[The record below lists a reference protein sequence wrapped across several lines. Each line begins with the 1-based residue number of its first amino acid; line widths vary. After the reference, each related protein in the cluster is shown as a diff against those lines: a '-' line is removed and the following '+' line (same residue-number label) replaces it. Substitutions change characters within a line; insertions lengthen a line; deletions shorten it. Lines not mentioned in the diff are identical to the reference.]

1 MRPVHLTVEGLA
13 CFKEQQEIDFNGLD
27 LFAISGPTGAGKSTL
42 LDAILFALYGEVP
55 RVGKHDLKEMIA
67 AGRERVSVRFDF
79 DVGDSRFRI
88 ARALRRKGSA
98 TVRLEEH
105 DGRDFN
111 NLRADKV
118 GEAAQ
123 EVKALLGLD
132 VDAFKQAII
141 LPQGEFARF
150 LKADPRKRREMLRTL
165 LRLDVYERMR
175 QRANEISTRK
185 KHEVD
190 ALEQRLDDDYGDVSG
205 AALADLQRAWQ
216 ETGKRLE
223 ALREESAAAEHRL
236 IGIRERHVKTVEL
249 AKCDARLAELDR
261 AAPKIDEVR
270 GELDAARRAA
280 ELVSSIEEADRA
292 TRTANRLRDEAERVR
307 HESEAAARENA
318 ERAQEHADAEER
330 WQREIPALSER
341 VVQIDRI
348 LGRLPEAKQLETSV
362 GEQRSRLDRLTHEI
376 DKTGIRLDRLDEE
389 AGRERTVMETAQA
402 ERDAIGYDAPLHEAL
417 DRNREAAARLAEMR
431 AALRHG
437 ESAREQHRST
447 LDRLTGAVDRLKA
460 DVQTKADAER
470 RGQET
475 LERSEAAVHAAHR
488 LDAANH
494 LRGAME
500 PGNPCPVCMQLVA
513 DPPPADPHPDTA
525 DAVAAHRNARGD
537 LQRIRG
543 EAERT
548 RTALAR
554 AESDADAARQA
565 LAEADAAAQ
574 AERADAGRL
583 ETEIRESLDGRTPSG
598 DEAVEVWL
606 DRQMQAV
613 SAARGSFDAAQERLD
628 VAERALRDL
637 RQRQELARNEVEGM
651 RREHG
656 ERSKELAAD
665 QERLRSVKAEIAAVT
680 QAADPERERAAA
692 AAGIREIE
700 SRRLSATEAAAAA
713 QSELAAKQQARDE
726 RARAE
731 QEVAAEAAA
740 RIETRDRSIA
750 AARFASVDD
759 VRAAVRDDTER
770 TRLEARITDHDHD
783 LHAVG
788 QRAADLRDDLGDDR
802 VSAEQLE
809 DAITGA
815 QRLQEQVETLVGKRE
830 NLGQQVE
837 TMERRLRK
845 AQDLREQLRARQGDY
860 RLFNGLAADLRSDR
874 FQAYLLEESFTD
886 LAQGASD
893 RLLTLSAQR
902 YSLEF
907 RDDQILVIDHDN
919 AGEARIS
926 DTLSG
931 GETFLASLSLAL
943 EISRQVQDA
952 AGAVRLDSLFID
964 EGFGTLDPDTLATVS
979 ETIQSLQVAGRMV
992 GIITHIPELRDE
1004 FSQQIQVTKHPG
1016 YSTVQ
1021 VRRRL

>member
-1 MRPVHLTVEGLA
+1 MRPVHLSIEGLA
-13 CFKEQQEIDFNGLD
+13 CFKEQQEVDFNGLD

-111 NLRADKV
+111 KLRADKV
-118 GEAAQ
+118 GDAAQ
-123 EVKALLGLD
+123 AVKALLGLD

-175 QRANEISTRK
+175 QRATEISTRK
-185 KHEVD
+185 RHEVD
-190 ALEQRLDDDYGDVSG
+190 ALEQRLGDDYGDVSG
-205 AALADLQRAWQ
+205 AALADLQRALQ
-216 ETGKRLE
+216 ETGMRLE

-236 IGIRERHVKTVEL
+236 IGIRERHAKTVEL
-249 AKCDARLAELDR
+249 AKCEARLADLRR
-261 AAPKIDEVR
+261 AAPKVDDAR
-270 GELDAARRAA
+270 GELDAAQRAA
-280 ELVSSIEEADRA
+280 TLVSPLEEADLA
-292 TRTANRLRDEAERVR
+292 ARTADRARSEAELARQA
-307 HESEAAARENA
+307 SEAADREHA
-318 ERAQEHADAEER
+318 ERAQEHGHAEER
-330 WQREIPALSER
+330 WRREVPALRDR
-341 VVQIDRI
+341 VAQIDRI
-348 LGRLPEAKQLETSV
+348 LGRLPEARRLEKSV
-362 GEQRSRLDRLTHEI
+362 GEQRSRIERLTHRIE
-376 DKTGIRLDRLDEE
+376 KTDARLEQLGEKV
-389 AGRERTVMETAQA
+389 GRERTAMETAQA
-402 ERDAIGYDAPLHEAL
+402 ERDAVGYDAPLHEAL
-417 DRNREAAARLAEMR
+417 DQNREAAARLAEAR
-431 AALRHG
+431 AAARRE
-437 ESAREQHRST
+437 ESAREQRRAA
-447 LDRLTGAVDRLKA
+447 LDRLTESVDRLTA
-460 DVQTKADAER
+460 DVRAKDDAER
-470 RGQET
+470 HGQET
-475 LERSEAAVHAAHR
+475 LERSEDAMHAAHR
-488 LDAANH
+488 SDAANH
-494 LRGAME
+494 LRGAIE
-500 PGNPCPVCMQLVA
+500 PGTPCPVCTQLVA
-513 DPPPADPHPDTA
+513 DPPPAEPHPG
-525 DAVAAHRNARGD
+525 VAAAVKAHRDARRG

-554 AESDADAARQA
+554 AESDAGAARQA
-565 LAEADAAAQ
+565 LAETDAAAEAAR
-574 AERADAGRL
+574 AEAGRL
-583 ETEIRESLDGRTPSG
+583 ETEIRSAFGGHAPTGS
-598 DEAVEVWL
+598 EAVEVWFG
-606 DRQMQAV
+606 RQMEAAL
-613 SAARGSFDAAQERLD
+613 AARGSFDAAQNRLNA
-628 VAERALRDL
+628 AERALRDL
-637 RQRQELARNEVEGM
+637 RQHQELARNEVEGM
-651 RREHG
+651 RREHD
-656 ERSKELAAD
+656 ERSKDLAAD
-665 QERLRSVKAEIAAVT
+665 QKRLRSVEAEIAAVT
-680 QAADPERERAAA
+680 QAADPEGERAAA
-692 AAGIREIE
+692 AAGIRDIE
-700 SRRLSATEAAAAA
+700 SRRQCAAEAAAAA
-713 QSELAAKQQARDE
+713 QSESAAKQQARADRS
-726 RARAE
+726 RAA
-731 QEVAAEAAA
+731 QAAEAEATA

-759 VRAAVRDDTER
+759 VRAAVRDDAAR
-770 TRLEARITDHDHD
+770 TRLAALVADHERD
-783 LHAVG
+783 LHAVD
-788 QRAADLRDDLGDDR
+788 QRAGGLRDDLGDDR
-802 VSAEQLE
+802 VTTAQLE
-809 DAITGA
+809 DALAGA
-815 QRLQEQVETLVGKRE
+815 QRLQEQVERLVGKRE
-830 NLGQQVE
+830 SLGQQVE
-837 TMERRLRK
+837 TMQRRLRK
-845 AQDLREQLRARQGDY
+845 AEDLRERLRARQADY

-886 LAQGASD
+886 LARGASD

-931 GETFLASLSLAL
+931 GETFLTSLSLAL

-952 AGAVRLDSLFID
+952 AGAVHLDSLFID

-1004 FSQQIQVTKHPG
+1004 FAQQIQVTKHPG

-1021 VRRRL
+1021 VRRSP